1 MLAYEICGSGV
12 PLVLLH
18 AFPLS
23 SAMWKPEA
31 RALEE
36 IAQVILPDL
45 PGFGRSPRQTR
56 PSIPGMAEAVAQL
69 LDSLK
74 IKDPVFIG
82 GLSMGGYVAFEF
94 LRQFPQRV
102 RGLGLFSTRA
112 AADTSEGRE
121 KRMQTIQKIQSE
133 GLPAFTEKVVLNLLG
148 KTTLETKPEV
158 VRYVKEMIL
167 NNQAEGVTDALLA
180 MAERRDSTEL
190 LQSIQCPTLAIAG
203 EEDSF
208 VPLKEAES
216 FAKQI
221 PGVEFRV
228 MKKAG
233 HLANLENPPAFR
245 SLLKDFLL
253 SKIVCREN
261 KMGL

>member
-1 MLAYEICGSGV
+1 ML
-12 PLVLLH
+12 LLH

-31 RALEE
+31 RALEK
-36 IAQVILPDL
+36 IARVILPNL
-45 PGFGRSPRQTR
+45 PGFGRSPRQAR

-74 IKDPVFIG
+74 IKEPVFIG

-102 RGLGLFSTRA
+102 RGLGLFSTRS
-112 AADTSEGRE
+112 AADTPEARAR
-121 KRMQTIQKIQSE
+121 RMQTIQKIHCD
-133 GLPAFTEKVVLNLLG
+133 GLPAFSEKVVLNLLG
-148 KTTLETKPEV
+148 KTTVRTKPEV
-158 VRYVKEMIL
+158 VRHVKEMIL
-167 NNQAEGVTDALLA
+167 TNQAEGVTDALLA
-180 MAERRDSTEL
+180 MAERRDSTDL
-190 LQSIQCPTLAIAG
+190 LQSIQCPALAIAG

-216 FAKQI
+216 FTTQI

-228 MKKAG
+228 MKKVG
-233 HLANLENPPAFR
+233 HLANLEDPSTFR
-245 SLLKDFLL
+245 SLLEDFLT
-253 SKIVCREN
+253 SKNIFLVESSRIKGPCN
-261 KMGL
+261 SP